1 VFGGVG
7 MSAQLIENLPFED
20 YLAHPALSAS
30 GMKRLLDMPA
40 RFKVERPDT
49 ASMSLG
55 RLIHA
60 IAFDQPHT
68 FTVKDWDGR
77 TKDGKARAAEVAELG
92 LEICSEDDWAVAHGI
107 AEALRANALA
117 RSVLYSAG
125 TRHELS
131 AFWKDPET
139 GVELKC
145 RFDAVSPSWVIG
157 DLKSTTYAKPD
168 AFAKSA
174 ATYGYYTAAAQYRA
188 AAMKFDAGDPQFY
201 LVAAEKNPPHFI
213 SVNGINEF
221 DLELGERLRR
231 KAIRLYADCLERD
244 EWPDYSGQ
252 IHYPDAPAWWR
263 YMAEEETGLYDIEV
277 A

>member
-1 VFGGVG
+1 MTARLVED
-7 MSAQLIENLPFED
+7 MPFED

-49 ASMSLG
+49 SAMSLG

-68 FTVKDWDGR
+68 FTIKDWDGR
-77 TKDGKARAAEVAELG
+77 TTAGKARAAEVAEQG
-92 LEICSEDDWAVAHGI
+92 LEICSEDDWNVAQGI
-107 AEALRANALA
+107 TDALKANQLA
-117 RSVLYSAG
+117 HSMLYG
-125 TRHELS
+125 PMVKHEVS
-131 AFWKDPET
+131 AFWTDEET

-145 RFDAVSPSWVIG
+145 RFDSLSHDWRIC
-157 DLKSTTYAKPD
+157 DLKSTTYAKPE

-174 ATYGYYTAAAQYRA
+174 ATYGYFTAAAQYRA
-188 AAMKFDAGDPQFY
+188 GAAAFGADAEFL
-201 LVAAEKNPPHFI
+201 LVAVEKNPPHFI

-263 YMAEEETGLYDIEV
+263 IAAEETTGLYEIEV
-277 A
+277 PA